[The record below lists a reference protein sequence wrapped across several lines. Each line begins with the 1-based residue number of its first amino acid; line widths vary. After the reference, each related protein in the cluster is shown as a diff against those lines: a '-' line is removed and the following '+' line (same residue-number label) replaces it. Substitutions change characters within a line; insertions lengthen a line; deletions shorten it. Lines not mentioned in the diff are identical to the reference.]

1 MSNFDKTSKV
11 LKNLDVK
18 VDKLDGYLY
27 VNSQGEI
34 EVKDNINQNIV
45 NVWNGYSDSIRKLN
59 ITRYING
66 RKNIKLLVYGMYE
79 DARRD
84 SYTGYDLIYDR
95 ELYNEWG
102 GQYYR
107 PTFGLPSAFNTNIL
121 NKGNIYFNDL
131 IDTSMFKRDSKEYTN
146 IKNTICNRND
156 VTASRTANLNFCEL
170 VNIYI
175 PFNGDHQEKYSIHYN
190 KSLSQDQQTILTG
203 KRLNNSVNLY
213 TRDLPYIHYMNG
225 NDDILNVA
233 LNIESGN
240 FLINIGSFN
249 LRDGLFFDFEKDK
262 WLSRDEGRGE
272 IRENLVIT
280 GLSII
285 QD

>member
-11 LKNLDVK
+11 LRNLDVK

-34 EVKDNINQNIV
+34 EVKDNVNQNIV
-45 NVWNGYSDSIRKLN
+45 SVWNGYSESIRKLN

-79 DARRD
+79 DAYRN

-95 ELYNEWG
+95 ELYHSSNG
-102 GQYYR
+102 HYYR

-121 NKGNIYFNDL
+121 NRGNIYFNDL
-131 IDTSMFKRDSKEYTN
+131 IDTSMFKRDSKEYIN
-146 IKNTICNRND
+146 IKNTICDRND

-175 PFNGDHQEKYSIHYN
+175 PFNGDHQEMYSIHYN

-240 FLINIGSFN
+240 FLINIGSF
-249 LRDGLFFDFEKDK
+249 GLKGSMFYENGQY
-262 WLSRDEGRGE
+262 LPRDEGSGE